1 MNRLPRRWS
10 RLAEGARRLDHQLW
24 RCVGARKVLI
34 EARTPMNL
42 AVLRPLV
49 APLLTDSRVTVC
61 FTGVHRALVEEAA
74 TDLGLQAPFVSRDEV
89 SWARWDVYLN
99 ADPWEAVRLRRARRQ
114 VNFCHG
120 VAGKYDLDCPVGL
133 PISFERYAR
142 VAFPNRSRLQHYV
155 EAGLVTME
163 QAALVGYPK
172 VDTLVNDPVPPREL
186 VADLGLDPARPTVI
200 YAPTFSPASSLHDAG
215 ERIIATLLARG
226 CNTIVKL
233 HDRSL
238 QPDPRYTDGI
248 DWPQRLAMFAGNPG
262 FLFARGGDSTRYV
275 RASDVMVTDHSS
287 IGFEFCAVNR
297 PVIVYDAPRLAA
309 AARINPARIALLR
322 SAATVVTTEQEL
334 SAALQQALDSP
345 GLLAGE
351 RRRVANEVFHQPG
364 TATTRALGLVY
375 ELLEL
380 PPVAQL
386 SHPERVWSAAE

>member
-1 MNRLPRRWS
+1 MNGLPRRWS
-10 RLAEGARRLDHQLW
+10 RLADGARRLDHQLW
-24 RCVGARKVLI
+24 RCLGVRKVLI

-42 AVLRPLV
+42 AVLRPFI
-49 APLLTDSRVTVC
+49 APLLTDARLSVC
-61 FTGVHRALVEEAA
+61 FTGVHRTLVEDAA
-74 TDLGLQAPFVSRDEV
+74 TDLGLQAPFVSRDKAR
-89 SWARWDVYLN
+89 WARWDVYLN

-142 VAFPNRSRLQHYV
+142 VAFPNESRLQQYV
-155 EAGLVTME
+155 DAGLVTKE
-163 QAALVGYPK
+163 QAALVGFPK
-172 VDTLVNDPVPPREL
+172 VDTLVSDPVPPREL
-186 VADLGLDPARPTVI
+186 VAGLGLDPSRPTVI
-200 YAPTFSPASSLHDAG
+200 YAPTFSPASSLHEAG
-215 ERIIATLLARG
+215 ERIIGTLLANG

-248 DWPQRLAMFAGNPG
+248 DWPRRLARFAADRR

-287 IGFEFCAVNR
+287 IGFEFCAANR

-322 SAATVVTTEQEL
+322 SAATVVTNEQEL
-334 SAALQQALDSP
+334 SAALQHALESP
-345 GLLAGE
+345 ALLAAE
-351 RRRVANEVFHQPG
+351 RRRVANEVFYRPG
-364 TATTRALGLVY
+364 TATTRALRLLY

-380 PPVAQL
+380 PPAAKR
-386 SHPERVWSAAE
+386 SHAERVWSAAE